1 MKPMFFVD
9 NKEVEVNIFV
19 LYNKNDSSIIRVAG
33 TAIDEDLIDGIVQ
46 EQYKFYFSKPNYD
59 DISKYRQLSMY
70 YDDSAK
76 KTIVNPFKLRNYII
90 LNHLKHWDGIT
101 DVDGNIINLELDI
114 DGTLKQSSLD
124 LVYQMNPSVVDV
136 VMTIFEQKAMLF

>member
-9 NKEVEVNIFV
+9 NKEVEVTIFV

-33 TAIDEDLIDGIVQ
+33 TAIDEELIDGIVQ

-70 YDDSAK
+70 YDDSSK

-90 LNHLKHWDGIT
+90 LNHLKRWDGIT
-101 DVDGNIINLELDI
+101 DVEGNVINLELDI

-124 LVYQMNPSVVDV
+124 LIYQMNPSVVDV

>member
-1 MKPMFFVD
+1 
-9 NKEVEVNIFV
+9 
-19 LYNKNDSSIIRVAG
+19 
-33 TAIDEDLIDGIVQ
+33 
-46 EQYKFYFSKPNYD
+46 
-59 DISKYRQLSMY
+59 MY

-124 LVYQMNPSVVDV
+124 LVYQMNPAVVDV

>member
-136 VMTIFEQKAMLF
+136 VMTIFEQKAMLS